1 MANGARGDPGV
12 NGGGD
17 TARAEHATDA
27 LCADALRAS
36 SVPLTGV
43 LLMIRADPTILR
55 AIVI

>member
-17 TARAEHATDA
+17 TARAPT
-27 LCADALRAS
+27 DALRAS

-55 AIVI
+55 AIVIRR

>member
-17 TARAEHATDA
+17 TAPEGNA
-27 LCADALRAS
+27 LRVFRAS

-43 LLMIRADPTILR
+43 LLMIRADPTI
-55 AIVI
+55 VI